1 MAPIVHG
8 LEAEYSDRMIFT
20 YLDIDDPATE
30 DFKSQLSYQVQPH
43 FILLDADGNVLQQWV
58 GRVTEGEFMA
68 AFEAGLN
75 Q

>member
-8 LEAEYSDRMIFT
+8 LEAEYSDRMVFS

-30 DFKSQLSYQVQPH
+30 DLKSQLNYRVQPH

-58 GRVTEGEFMA
+58 GSVTEEDFRA
-68 AFEAGLN
+68 AFESGIS